1 MEQIEIKSR
10 WSGKVL
16 VCGKYESIK
25 ECLEKNRCA
34 NLRRAN
40 LEGADLRGADLR
52 RANLEGADLR
62 VAKYKDEELKK
73 APIQISNIGY
83 YVMIIGS
90 YIKIG
95 CEEHKQ
101 SEWWKFTD
109 KEIIVMDGK
118 KALEWWKLWKP
129 ILKKMCKEYNK

>member
-34 NLRRAN
+34 N
-40 LEGADLRGADLR
+40 LR